1 MNPIVPVQSMRS
13 AVGSTM
19 RQSRTLNERL
29 ARLLDPDQ
37 VIAFLYDSRIV
48 RTDYL
53 AIVKRNNATSDLDI
67 SSLRITSKEN
77 RTPGKGVKCYA
88 ASQKP

>member
-13 AVGSTM
+13 AIGSTM
-19 RQSRTLNERL
+19 RHSRTLNERL
-29 ARLLDPDQ
+29 ARLLDPNQ
-37 VIAFLYDSRIV
+37 GFAFLYDSRIV

-53 AIVKRNNATSDLDI
+53 AIVKRNNAKSDREM

-77 RTPGKGVKCYA
+77 RTPRKGVKCYA